1 MGIYKGKRKE
11 KSQGKYSRRKRDERR
26 LLNFRSID
34 RKNQLA
40 KNKSAIR
47 VQKEA
52 ENNKN
57 TFHFAKNS
65 VSKTQK
71 IKKNHISYIL
81 RRDPRRYRIIAF
93 TQETAAKK
101 IQIFIRKLLR
111 EKDERRMVETEKL
124 IQQFKLKHALKVIR
138 KYVLEYFLKKKFMK
152 DLLIRHKTNNLKNI
166 LLIQRKFRAKKNK
179 LKKLNI
185 SKFKEN
191 LYAFILGW
199 KVRRIIAYLKSLPE
213 CREAIDYIRLMNDL
227 NNKDQTDLFSQK
239 IIEQFPNKVKFFNV
253 EFTKLYED
261 KIWVKTLK
269 SKTKKKKF

>member
-1 MGIYKGKRKE
+1 MGIYKEQRKE

-47 VQKEA
+47 VQKEV

-57 TFHFAKNS
+57 IFHFAKNS

-101 IQIFIRKLLR
+101 IQRFIRKLLR

-138 KYVLEYFLKKKFMK
+138 KYVVEYFLKKKSMK
-152 DLLIRHKTNNLKNI
+152 DLLIHHKTNNLRNI
-166 LLIQRKFRAKKNK
+166 LLIQRKFRTKKNK

-185 SKFKEN
+185 PKFKEN

-239 IIEQFPNKVKFFNV
+239 IVEQFPNKVKFFNV
-253 EFTKLYED
+253 KFTKLYED